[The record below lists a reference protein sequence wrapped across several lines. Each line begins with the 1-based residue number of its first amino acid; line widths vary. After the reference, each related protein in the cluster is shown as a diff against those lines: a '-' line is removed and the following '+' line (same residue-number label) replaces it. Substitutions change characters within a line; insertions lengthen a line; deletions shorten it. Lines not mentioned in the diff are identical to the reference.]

1 MQGYIKLY
9 RKIRENPVFNN
20 MELFRLWMIC
30 LTEATHKERDQ
41 IVGRQVVHLMP
52 GDFVTG
58 RFDLQSMYNR
68 GLSSDQQKSP
78 KTVWRWLEAL
88 ENGHFLTIKTTNK
101 FSVVSILNWHKYQII
116 DQQNEQQVTNK
127 RPTNDQQVT
136 TNNNVKNDLNG
147 FNVLKESTTT
157 PNAFVVFEREGFGTI
172 SSTLAEKLGSFIDD
186 FGERWV
192 IEAMKEAAYH
202 SKRSLPYVK
211 SILEDYRRRGVDEPW
226 TVERTQQQK
235 GFNRQQTKTGK
246 PEMRVVSGSPAPEI
260 SQEERQRMRE
270 LAREL
275 KTS

>member
-1 MQGYIKLY
+1 MAVFSEDGVRIGDVHLKRGQWLRSTRNLIEDLAYVENRQVKKYSTSVINRCIKKLEREQRICTKTHELGTIFTVINYEQYQGFMGS
-9 RKIRENPVFNN
+9 RKKNLEHNLEQYQN
-20 MELFRLWMIC
+20 
-30 LTEATHKERDQ
+30 
-41 IVGRQVVHLMP
+41 IVGTVEE
-52 GDFVTG
+52 
-58 RFDLQSMYNR
+58 QS
-68 GLSSDQQKSP
+68 G
-78 KTVWRWLEAL
+78 
-88 ENGHFLTIKTTNK
+88 
-101 FSVVSILNWHKYQII
+101 
-116 DQQNEQQVTNK
+116 
-127 RPTNDQQVT
+127 
-136 TNNNVKNDLNG
+136 NNNKKDNNAINAMND
-147 FNVLKESTTT
+147 FKESTT
-157 PNAFVVFEREGFGTI
+157 PNAFVVFEREGFGTL

-235 GFNRQQTKTGK
+235 GFIRQQTKTGK

>member
-1 MQGYIKLY
+1 VQGYIKLY

>member
-246 PEMRVVSGSPAPEI
+246 PEMRVVSGNPAPEI

-270 LAREL
+270 LARSL